1 MGREPSREKGTG
13 PTPEPLGPRPSGIRS
28 PWVSGGQA
36 GGVGGSTL
44 HLAEEPSQG
53 DILEWGDT
61 MESPKQKG
69 VGRGGT
75 LLDKPA
81 NG

>member
-28 PWVSGGQA
+28 PWVSGGEA

-53 DILEWGDT
+53 DILE
-61 MESPKQKG
+61 
-69 VGRGGT
+69 
-75 LLDKPA
+75 
-81 NG
+81 